1 MNINDLMR
9 RTSMLAAAKIM
20 MMRNNTPNT
29 LSFEAQKG
37 NTGSRVPFGT
47 GDDAAEPEVIIPS
60 FTSVSI
66 SADNHNVLTIVGGK
80 NITSSTVV
88 KLDGVAVTGTWSA
101 VPEGSTDLNT
111 FTLTNILSPETT
123 TEYNLTIGNTTKTF
137 TITVIAG

>member
-9 RTSMLAAAKIM
+9 RSSLLAAAKIM

-47 GDDAAEPEVIIPS
+47 GDAETPS

>member
-9 RTSMLAAAKIM
+9 RSSLLAAAKIM

-47 GDDAAEPEVIIPS
+47 GDDAA
-60 FTSVSI
+60 FTSVTI
-66 SADNHNVLTIVGGK
+66 SSDNHNVLTIVGGK
-80 NITSSTVV
+80 NITASTVV
-88 KLDGVAVTGTWSA
+88 KLDGVEVAGTWSA